1 MPADWVICVSPTAKG
16 DAVGK
21 VILVGQLIPSVFLD
35 VVDYIPSPCELDP
48 F

>member
-21 VILVGQLIPSVFLD
+21 VILVGQLMPSVFPD